1 MLHEIKFTSQ
11 KTQAEIN
18 REWDVI
24 VPARDAQQRA
34 GDVSFLQVLRPWI
47 GAAVNGAKRI
57 LDVGCGSG
65 RLTQTLR
72 LAGARG
78 ARASNGAQAARQSDD
93 DPQAGDLDNLAADL
107 DNPAGDL
114 GNRDET
120 RQSQTVH
127 VVGVD
132 PSPKSIALARASNP
146 HETYH
151 VGTLESFAAQ
161 NPSQR
166 FDLAVANMV
175 LMDAPDLDGLLKGVA
190 RLVPGGRFVATIAHP
205 AFWPLYLGYAGK
217 ESFSYGNETFIEA
230 PYVVNNRSFK
240 SATTHIHRPVSR
252 YISAFTQAGM
262 VITRM
267 EELRGTEP
275 RSVFPFPRFLA
286 IEARV
291 DS

>member
-47 GAAVNGAKRI
+47 GAAVNGAKQI

-72 LAGARG
+72 SAGARG
-78 ARASNGAQAARQSDD
+78 ARDSNGAQTASQSNDD
-93 DPQAGDLDNLAADL
+93 RVAGDLDNS
-107 DNPAGDL
+107 G
-114 GNRDET
+114 ET
-120 RQSQTVH
+120 RQSETVQ

-132 PSPKSIALARASNP
+132 PSPQSIALARASNP
-146 HETYH
+146 QETYH
-151 VGTLESFAAQ
+151 VGTLESFAAK

-190 RLVPGGRFVATIAHP
+190 RLTPGGRFVATIAHP

-217 ESFSYGNETFIEA
+217 ETFSYGNETFVEA
-230 PYVVNNRSFK
+230 PYVVNNRSFN

-262 VITRM
+262 AITRM

>member
-47 GAAVNGAKRI
+47 GAAVNGAKQI

-72 LAGARG
+72 SAGARG
-78 ARASNGAQAARQSDD
+78 ARDSNGAQTASQSNDD
-93 DPQAGDLDNLAADL
+93 RVAGDLDNS
-107 DNPAGDL
+107 G
-114 GNRDET
+114 ET
-120 RQSQTVH
+120 RQSETVQ

-132 PSPKSIALARASNP
+132 PSPQSIALARASNP
-146 HETYH
+146 QETYH
-151 VGTLESFAAQ
+151 VGTLESFAAK

-190 RLVPGGRFVATIAHP
+190 RLTRGGRFVATIAHP

-217 ESFSYGNETFIEA
+217 ETFSYGNETFVEA
-230 PYVVNNRSFK
+230 PYVVNNRSFN

-262 VITRM
+262 AITRM

>member
-1 MLHEIKFTSQ
+1 MLHEIKFTPQ

-47 GAAVNGAKRI
+47 GAAVNGAKQI

-72 LAGARG
+72 SAGARG
-78 ARASNGAQAARQSDD
+78 ARDANGAQTASQSDD
-93 DPQAGDLDNLAADL
+93 DRVAGDLDNS
-107 DNPAGDL
+107 G
-114 GNRDET
+114 ET
-120 RQSQTVH
+120 RQSETVQ

-132 PSPKSIALARASNP
+132 PSPQSIALARASNP
-146 HETYH
+146 QETYH
-151 VGTLESFAAQ
+151 VGTLESFAAK

-190 RLVPGGRFVATIAHP
+190 RLTPGGRFVATIAHP

-217 ESFSYGNETFIEA
+217 ETFSYGNETFVEA
-230 PYVVNNRSFK
+230 PYVVNNRSFN

-262 VITRM
+262 AITRM

>member
-1 MLHEIKFTSQ
+1 MLREIKLTMN

-24 VPARDAQQRA
+24 VPARDAQQRS
-34 GDVSFLQVLRPWI
+34 GDVSFLRVLRPWI
-47 GAAVNGAKRI
+47 GSAVRDARCI

-72 LAGARG
+72 SAGAR
-78 ARASNGAQAARQSDD
+78 
-93 DPQAGDLDNLAADL
+93 
-107 DNPAGDL
+107 
-114 GNRDET
+114 
-120 RQSQTVH
+120 

-132 PSPKSIALARASNP
+132 PSPQSIALARASNP
-146 HETYH
+146 QETYH
-151 VGTLESFAAQ
+151 VGTLESFAAK
-161 NPSQR
+161 NPSQC

-190 RLVPGGRFVATIAHP
+190 GLAPGGRFVATIAHP

-217 ESFSYGNETFIEA
+217 ETFSYGNETFVEA
-230 PYVVNNRSFK
+230 PYVVNNRSFN

-262 VITRM
+262 AITRM